1 MSAATARKSP
11 MRTVD
16 WLALGA
22 CLWILSSVAFAHEGH
37 APQVSPSPSPSPG
50 ASAVTPTAGTHD
62 AQTYFTDSLVQ
73 DQNGR
78 TLRFYSDVLKDR
90 VVLLNV
96 IFTHCNDACPLITRK
111 LREVRE
117 AMGEEAASK
126 VTFVSLSSDPTND
139 TPQVLKAFAEKQGVD
154 GPNWLFLTGDKA
166 QMDLVLMRLGHLIP
180 SPEQH
185 STQLIA
191 GDVANKRWSKIR
203 PDAPPVAIAQRL
215 QLLSEPMAGR

>member
-1 MSAATARKSP
+1 
-11 MRTVD
+11 MRSTD
-16 WLALGA
+16 WLALVL
-22 CLWILSSVAFAHEGH
+22 CLWILSSVALAHEDH
-37 APQVSPSPSPSPG
+37 AAPPS
-50 ASAVTPTAGTHD
+50 SATPVVPEGGTRD
-62 AQTYFTDSLVQ
+62 ARSYFTDTVLQ

-78 TLRFYSDVLKDR
+78 NLRFYEDVLKDR

-117 AMGEEAASK
+117 ALGEEAASK
-126 VTFVSLSSDPTND
+126 VTFISLSSDPQND
-139 TPQVLKAFAEKQGVD
+139 TPAVLKAFAEKQGVD
-154 GPNWLFLTGDKA
+154 SANWLFLTGDKA
-166 QMDLVLMRLGHLIP
+166 QMDLVLARLGHLIP

-203 PDAPPVAIAQRL
+203 PDAPAPAIAQRL
-215 QLLSEPMAGR
+215 RLLAQPLAGR